1 MVETKTRKFCALCG
15 CLPGDDSEVC
25 PNDGT
30 PFKVMQEDAL
40 IGTVLSGRYLI
51 DSLLGIGGMGAVYKA
66 THLTLNR
73 TVAVKVLRMHVGDN
87 ERERLQR
94 FNQEGRVISAL
105 QHPSIIGATDCGV
118 DSGKVFLV
126 MEYVQ
131 GECLL
136 DVLKREG
143 RLTSLRAVNI
153 FVQISDALAYAHS
166 QGIIHRDIKPSNVML
181 SRDEQER
188 ETVKLLDFGVAKI
201 LHSGDTQ
208 NQAPLTKTGVV
219 FGSPPYMSPEQ
230 CTGHAPDARS
240 DVYSLGCVMYE
251 VLSGRLPIDGEN
263 SLEIL
268 HKQIIAVPLE
278 FRELSPAIQLPK
290 GLEAIIFKALDKDV
304 DVRYQSMDELKNDLI
319 QFKHNHHF
327 VPQRST
333 KTGSSSQLKEGRAPL
348 LATIALI
355 LLAVSI
361 FAFAYPRT
369 FVHASSTNG
378 NPPATPTK
386 SNASRPQAAP
396 ANKKKEACPTTA
408 EEKALSKAVLS
419 LTRLLERNGQGKQ
432 AQAEL
437 KELLNSEGQS
447 LPANDPVLQDMRRI
461 ESSISSSTR
470 KK

>member
-1 MVETKTRKFCALCG
+1 
-15 CLPGDDSEVC
+15 
-25 PNDGT
+25 
-30 PFKVMQEDAL
+30 
-40 IGTVLSGRYLI
+40 
-51 DSLLGIGGMGAVYKA
+51 
-66 THLTLNR
+66 
-73 TVAVKVLRMHVGDN
+73 
-87 ERERLQR
+87 
-94 FNQEGRVISAL
+94 
-105 QHPSIIGATDCGV
+105 
-118 DSGKVFLV
+118 
-126 MEYVQ
+126 
-131 GECLL
+131 
-136 DVLKREG
+136 
-143 RLTSLRAVNI
+143 
-153 FVQISDALAYAHS
+153 
-166 QGIIHRDIKPSNVML
+166 
-181 SRDEQER
+181 
-188 ETVKLLDFGVAKI
+188 
-201 LHSGDTQ
+201 
-208 NQAPLTKTGVV
+208 
-219 FGSPPYMSPEQ
+219 
-230 CTGHAPDARS
+230 
-240 DVYSLGCVMYE
+240 MYE